1 MSILLAAPT
10 GRAAKRMTEATGY
23 EAQTIHRLLEVS
35 GNPEEEGNVNGFLR
49 NRDNPLETDVLI
61 IDEMSMVDLPLMK
74 ALLDAIMPG
83 TRLIMVGDG
92 NQLPSVGP
100 GRVLKD
106 MIASDCFPVVK
117 LEKIFRQ
124 AKESDIIVNA
134 HKINR
139 GEPVILDNKSMDFFF
154 LKRSDPNVIISVV
167 ITLIQK
173 KLTKVRRCL
182 TL

>member
-1 MSILLAAPT
+1 
-10 GRAAKRMTEATGY
+10 
-23 EAQTIHRLLEVS
+23 
-35 GNPEEEGNVNGFLR
+35 
-49 NRDNPLETDVLI
+49 
-61 IDEMSMVDLPLMK
+61 
-74 ALLDAIMPG
+74 
-83 TRLIMVGDG
+83 MVGDG

-154 LKRSDPNVIISVV
+154 LKRSDPNAVSYTHLDVYKRQSQVSACTRGIMTNCSEH
-167 ITLIQK
+167 
-173 KLTKVRRCL
+173 
-182 TL
+182 